1 MKPSVSRLPLFQ
13 SAPGVIILTGLMLF
27 ITSFTAWGS
36 EAEAID
42 RMPHFHGAL
51 RARYEL
57 ATEGGE
63 ERFQMRNARLAIDGR
78 LSPAIDWFV
87 QTDLCDRGTMK
98 ILDAW
103 GRLEV
108 APGLRLQ
115 AGQFRL
121 PFGTDCF
128 KAPSNYLFA
137 NRSFIGKQMCNVR
150 GVGAKASWSWQML
163 TAEAG
168 AFNPT
173 SITDQIRWVKT
184 LAYAGKVVVKPGAGL
199 SFAAGVETLVPDS
212 VRINLLGASAGWVCG
227 GLTLEAEYMNK
238 HYVNNRHRAAHA
250 WNFFADYG
258 FPLKAG
264 IFNRAS
270 VQARYDG
277 MTAHSDGH
285 RDKDGAL
292 VTTDPARNRV
302 TVGATLTYAWKTVHC
317 DLRVDYEKYLYHHG
331 VKAPSLDAADKVCAE
346 LVIRF

>member
-1 MKPSVSRLPLFQ
+1 MKPSTSRLPLFR
-13 SAPGVIILTGLMLF
+13 SAPGVILTGLMIF
-27 ITSFTAWGS
+27 ITSLGLGAT
-36 EAEAID
+36 EAEPVN
-42 RMPHFHGAL
+42 RMPNFHGAL
-51 RARYEL
+51 RARYEM

-63 ERFQMRNARLAIDGR
+63 QRFQMRNARLTIDGK
-78 LSPAIDWFV
+78 LSTAIDWFV
-87 QTDLCDRGTMK
+87 QADLCDRGTMK

-108 APGLRLQ
+108 APGIRLQ

-128 KAPSNYLFA
+128 KGPGNYLFA

-150 GVGAKASWSWQML
+150 GVGAKASWSWRML

-173 SITDQIRWVKT
+173 SITDQIRWTKT
-184 LAYAGKVVVKPGAGL
+184 LAYSGKVVVCPGAGVTL
-199 SFAAGVETLVPDS
+199 AAGAQTLVPDS
-212 VRINLLGASAGWVCG
+212 VRINLLGASAGWSWNN
-227 GLTLEAEYMNK
+227 LTLEAEYMNK

-277 MTAHSDGH
+277 MTAHSDGR
-285 RDKDGAL
+285 RDKDGLL
-292 VTTDPARNRV
+292 VTNDPARNRI
-302 TVGATLTYAWKTVHC
+302 TVGGTLTYAWRTLHC
-317 DLRVDYEKYLYHHG
+317 DLRVDYEKYFYHHG
-331 VKAPSLDAADKVCAE
+331 VKAPSLDNADKVCAE